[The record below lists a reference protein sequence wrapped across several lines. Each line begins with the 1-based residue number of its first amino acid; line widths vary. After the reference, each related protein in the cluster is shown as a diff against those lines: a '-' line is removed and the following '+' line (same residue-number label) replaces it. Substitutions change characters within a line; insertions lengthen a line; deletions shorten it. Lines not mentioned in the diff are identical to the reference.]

1 MSAPKLELV
10 ALDVG
15 GTLIPSSGTVSNS
28 TLHTL
33 RGLAAAGVTFAL
45 FSELSWPAIRPL
57 VSLLDLG
64 MPLPCVC
71 NHGAHVVWGESGR
84 LLPPRTIANVNVPV
98 AAVRIILNTAD
109 RRGLLT
115 QVRQY
120 APPPPPHPTHLCDLF
135 GRQGPQK

>member
-57 VSLLDLG
+57 VSLLELG
-64 MPLPCVC
+64 VPLPCVC

-84 LLPPRTIANVNVPV
+84 LLPPRTITNVNVPV

-115 QVRQY
+115 QVR
-120 APPPPPHPTHLCDLF
+120 
-135 GRQGPQK
+135 